1 MAEHH
6 APALDPHDPRLVEVN
21 DPADIFPELD
31 GTAVGDLLRWH
42 NLPQSRGSMPLS
54 SARARL
60 LVSMCMDHRAD
71 LIIPNEFAY
80 ILRSAG
86 GTLRDSDFEVQY
98 AVAVGGVTEIAL
110 LAHTDCG
117 MVGVSGKR
125 AKFVDGLV
133 TSPTTSSTA
142 SRPSTSSTMWL
153 PLWSTSAAGSRRC
166 SPACAPRR
174 SSTGWRT
181 TSSFRFAPPLDR

>member
-21 DPADIFPELD
+21 DPADIFPELE
-31 GTAVGDLLRWH
+31 GTAVADLLRWH
-42 NLPQSRGSMPLS
+42 NLPGSRGSMPAS
-54 SARARL
+54 TARAHL

-71 LIIPNEFAY
+71 LVIPNEFAY

-125 AKFVDGLV
+125 AKFVEGLV
-133 TSPTTSSTA
+133 ARGGCFSERGGSGSGIGGDATPQKLPVTQVPLCLWHSASSQVLLHLQ
-142 SRPSTSSTMWL
+142 ML
-153 PLWSTSAAGSRRC
+153 L
-166 SPACAPRR
+166 
-174 SSTGWRT
+174 
-181 TSSFRFAPPLDR
+181 